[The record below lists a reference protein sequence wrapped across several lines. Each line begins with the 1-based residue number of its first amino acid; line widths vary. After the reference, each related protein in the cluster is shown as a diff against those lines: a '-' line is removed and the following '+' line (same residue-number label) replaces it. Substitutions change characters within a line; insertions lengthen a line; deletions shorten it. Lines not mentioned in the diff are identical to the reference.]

1 MSENTLVVND
11 SEGWLPRLAVL
22 ELWSDDALDVKLVGG
37 VLVEVEGERGDD
49 GFGGGGALGVLDFF
63 CSSYSHRNYWG

>member
-37 VLVEVEGERGDD
+37 VLVEV
-49 GFGGGGALGVLDFF
+49 
-63 CSSYSHRNYWG
+63 